1 MKIILSVNCLSKGGA
16 ERVASL
22 WANGFAKFHHDVYVA
37 LFDNQRPISYS
48 ISLNVKINY
57 IVPTRSNKIARYIS
71 RLLMYRQYIKKV
83 NPDVILAVQE
93 PYGWWSKLAVFG
105 LGKKII
111 YTDHN
116 AYEWPK
122 GNSEVNRFRHFEK
135 YHLNRIFDAITV
147 LTDVDRK
154 LLLPKKKETYTMPN
168 PVSFEVCDSVPAK
181 SKVILA
187 AGRLDVWQTK
197 GFDLLIRAWGKL
209 CAKFP
214 DWELPILGDGSDC
227 SKEFLTKLAINL
239 DCGSQIKFLGFKNN
253 IIDYYRSSE
262 IFVLSSRFE
271 GFGMVLTEAMSQGC
285 ACIAC
290 DWKGRQKE
298 IIRSREEGLVC
309 PSGDVKEL
317 TRALGFL
324 LVDDEYRACIQR
336 NALIRAR
343 EFEIDKIIERWE
355 LLFKDLNLYN

>member
-22 WANGFAKFHHDVYVA
+22 WANGFIKFHHDVYVA
-37 LFDNQRPISYS
+37 LFDNRRPISYS
-48 ISLNVKINY
+48 ISPDVKINY
-57 IVPTRSNKIARYIS
+57 IVPIRSNRIIRYIS

-93 PYGWWSKLAVFG
+93 PYGWWSKLVTLG
-105 LGKKII
+105 LNKKVI

-116 AYEWPK
+116 AYEWPR
-122 GNSEVNRFRHFEK
+122 GNSEVNRFRYFEK
-135 YHLNRIFDAITV
+135 YYLNRIFNVVTV
-147 LTDVDRK
+147 LTEVDRK

-168 PVSFEVCDSVPAK
+168 PVSFEVCGSVPIK
-181 SKVILA
+181 KKVILA

-197 GFDLLIRAWGKL
+197 GFDLLIKAWGKL

-214 DWELPILGDGSDC
+214 DWELQILGDGSDC
-227 SKEFLTKLAINL
+227 SKEYMTKLSI
-239 DCGSQIKFLGFKNN
+239 DSGCGPQIQFLGFRNN
-253 IIDYYRSSE
+253 VIDYYKYSE

-290 DWKGRQKE
+290 DWKGRQRE
-298 IIRSREEGLVC
+298 IIRSHEEGLVC
-309 PSGDVKEL
+309 PSGDVEEL
-317 TRALGFL
+317 THTLEYL
-324 LVDDEYRACIQR
+324 LEDDTYRAYIQQ

-343 EFEIDKIIERWE
+343 DFEIDKIMEKWE